1 MASLNKV
8 MLLGNLTRDPE
19 VKYLPSGT
27 AVADIGMAINRK
39 FRTQQGEDKEETC
52 FVSVEVWGRQAET
65 CGEYLSKGSPLL
77 VEGRLKYEE
86 WEKDGRKNSRLKVV
100 AERTQFVGSRRSEGG
115 GPPPSAPGPGPAMEA
130 APPAA
135 DELAGDDDDLPF

>member
-8 MLLGNLTRDPE
+8 ILLGNL
-19 VKYLPSGT
+19 T
-27 AVADIGMAINRK
+27 AVADIGLAVNRK

-52 FVSVEVWGRQAET
+52 FVNIEVWGRQAET

-86 WEKDGRKNSRLKVV
+86 WEKDGRRNSRLKVV
-100 AERTQFVGSRRSEGG
+100 AERTQFVGSRRSDSGG
-115 GPPPSAPGPGPAMEA
+115 GNASSGSDQSGEQGMPSSPSASDDLP
-130 APPAA
+130 
-135 DELAGDDDDLPF
+135 GDDDDLPF